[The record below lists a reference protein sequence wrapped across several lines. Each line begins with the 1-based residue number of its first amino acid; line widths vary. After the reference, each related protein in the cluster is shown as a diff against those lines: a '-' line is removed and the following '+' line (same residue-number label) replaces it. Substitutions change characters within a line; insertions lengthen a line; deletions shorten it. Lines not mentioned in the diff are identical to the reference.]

1 MRSPNKDIHPHDVN
15 HRVCAGLVT
24 SAPLCKE
31 LLDTGLSLPSC
42 SLSQRWAAGVP
53 NLRCSCCSTGHC
65 DVRHLR
71 TNLGASATGLCSIGS
86 LGLRGKGSQEVG
98 GSVRVCAVQVGS
110 LGHITTCHHYCPAP
124 SSTATAPVSP
134 SMQLQ
139 PGQPLRGALV
149 LCWEGFWEEGMWQ
162 EVLTAEP
169 GVRRAQTTPRRQ
181 GLDRSPALA
190 APRLLTSRH
199 SEAHYACVHHVPNR
213 PAAYTGLAVST
224 SSAPWIQASRGECGW
239 TRDERSPETLSH
251 RLPQFPHR
259 TSKTSPG

>member
-1 MRSPNKDIHPHDVN
+1 M
-15 HRVCAGLVT
+15 
-24 SAPLCKE
+24 
-31 LLDTGLSLPSC
+31 
-42 SLSQRWAAGVP
+42 
-53 NLRCSCCSTGHC
+53 
-65 DVRHLR
+65 
-71 TNLGASATGLCSIGS
+71 
-86 LGLRGKGSQEVG
+86 
-98 GSVRVCAVQVGS
+98 CAVQVGS

-162 EVLTAEP
+162 EVLNC
-169 GVRRAQTTPRRQ
+169 RARRQ
-181 GLDRSPALA
+181 KGTDDTKKAGSRQSSSSSAPSPNLPAL
-190 APRLLTSRH
+190 

-251 RLPQFPHR
+251 RLPPSLTGLQRPLQVR
-259 TSKTSPG
+259 TAWKVGGSNKFSRPPDTPLPTLHQPSCLLSEGSIRNKVIGSCKSYKEQSRGM